1 LRKAER
7 KNRDEFRKLMD
18 EHTASGILT
27 AKTHWRDYHSQVN
40 CPLLW
45 LLIYLF
51 SVFCFKVQ
59 RLNLPISFIMLL
71 PYFNFLICFVLDT
84 WIKYFTL
91 TATMMFFVVL

>member
-45 LLIYLF
+45 LLIFLF

-59 RLNLPISFIMLL
+59 SSNLPISVF
-71 PYFNFLICFVLDT
+71 CFVLDT

-91 TATMMFFVVL
+91 TATMMFFAVL